1 MTIGGLQ
8 KVTLIDYPGKIACTV
23 FLTRCN
29 FSCPFCYSKELVLE
43 EEIKKHPQIMI
54 EDFFSFL
61 KERKGMLDACVVCG
75 GEPTLNPELK
85 DFLKRIKEAGFL
97 AKVDTNGYLPEKL
110 KELVDENLVDYIAM
124 DIKAPLSEEKYSRA
138 AGVKVD
144 IERIKKS
151 IELIKNSGI
160 DYEFR
165 TTIVPG
171 LHEKEDII
179 EMAKAIGPAKRYFLQ
194 SFHGEKGTL
203 DSNLEGT
210 KPFPEEEIKEAI
222 KKISSLFE
230 ICKLR

>member
-8 KVTLIDYPGKIACTV
+8 KVTLIDYPGKVACTV

-29 FSCPFCYSKELVLE
+29 FRCPFCYSRELVLE
-43 EEIKKHPQIMI
+43 EEIEKQPKMEI
-54 EDFFSFL
+54 ENFFSFL
-61 KERKGMLDACVVCG
+61 EEKRGLLDACVVCG

-85 DFLKRIKEAGFL
+85 DFLKRIKEKGFL
-97 AKVDTNGYLPEKL
+97 IKIDTNGYLPEKL
-110 KELVDENLVDYIAM
+110 KELIEERLVDYIAM
-124 DIKAPLSEEKYSRA
+124 DIKAPLSEEKYSQA
-138 AGVKVD
+138 AGTKVD
-144 IERIKKS
+144 VERIKKS

-194 SFHGEKGTL
+194 SFRSEKGTL
-203 DSNLEGT
+203 DYNLKGIR
-210 KPFPEEEIKEAI
+210 PFSEEEIKEAI
-222 KKISSLFE
+222 KEVSFLFE
-230 ICKLR
+230 VCRPR

>member
-29 FSCPFCYSKELVLE
+29 FRCPFCYSKELVLE
-43 EEIKKHPQIMI
+43 EEIKKQPQIGI

-61 KERKGMLDACVVCG
+61 EERKGMLDACVVCG
-75 GEPTLNPELK
+75 GEPTLNPDLK
-85 DFLKRIKEAGFL
+85 KFLKRIKEAGFL
-97 AKVDTNGYLPEKL
+97 AKIDTNGYLPEKL
-110 KELVDENLVDYIAM
+110 KELIDEKLVDYIAM
-124 DIKAPLSEEKYSRA
+124 DIKAPLNEEKYSRA